1 MEKCRQ
7 VRRLLLKKV
16 AYWLFLRG
24 GAYCSGVGHYV
35 LLWLGCKILDPQYVT
50 GGTGTLTPY
59 TGVFCFAAGVLITT
73 PVFNTFAMS
82 HPAQGNKVTMKDYL
96 KGDTRTHLIGMLG
109 GFIWMSGMVVSFMGA
124 GSANPAIAYAL
135 SNAAPVVAMIWGFFV
150 GRSSK
155 ALQRGLY
162 L

>member
-1 MEKCRQ
+1 MDRRYNFNYLLISLAGEVYPGNQTLLWIGVAVIVIAICICGKAYGKCRQ
-7 VRRLLLKKV
+7 VRRLLLKGILLAIV
-16 AYWLFLRG
+16 AGLAIMFFYGLVVK
-24 GAYCSGVGHYV
+24 S
-35 LLWLGCKILDPQYVT
+35 LDPQYVT

-109 GFIWMSGMVVSFMGA
+109 GLFG
-124 GSANPAIAYAL
+124 
-135 SNAAPVVAMIWGFFV
+135 
-150 GRSSK
+150 
-155 ALQRGLY
+155 
-162 L
+162 

>member
-1 MEKCRQ
+1 
-7 VRRLLLKKV
+7 
-16 AYWLFLRG
+16 
-24 GAYCSGVGHYV
+24 
-35 LLWLGCKILDPQYVT
+35 
-50 GGTGTLTPY
+50 
-59 TGVFCFAAGVLITT
+59 
-73 PVFNTFAMS
+73 MS

-96 KGDTRTHLIGMLG
+96 KGDTRTHLIGMLE
-109 GFIWMSGMVVSFMGA
+109 FIGLSGMVVSFMGA

-135 SNAAPVVAMIWGFFV
+135 SNAAPVVAMIGDSLY

>member
-1 MEKCRQ
+1 
-7 VRRLLLKKV
+7 
-16 AYWLFLRG
+16 
-24 GAYCSGVGHYV
+24 
-35 LLWLGCKILDPQYVT
+35 
-50 GGTGTLTPY
+50 
-59 TGVFCFAAGVLITT
+59 
-73 PVFNTFAMS
+73 MS

-150 GRSSK
+150 WKEFKGAPKGTVTYDCNHVCVSLLWGWLLNYSF
-155 ALQRGLY
+155 QT
-162 L
+162 

>member
-1 MEKCRQ
+1 
-7 VRRLLLKKV
+7 
-16 AYWLFLRG
+16 
-24 GAYCSGVGHYV
+24 
-35 LLWLGCKILDPQYVT
+35 
-50 GGTGTLTPY
+50 
-59 TGVFCFAAGVLITT
+59 
-73 PVFNTFAMS
+73 MS

-150 GRSSK
+150 WKEFKG
-155 ALQRGLY
+155 APEGELY